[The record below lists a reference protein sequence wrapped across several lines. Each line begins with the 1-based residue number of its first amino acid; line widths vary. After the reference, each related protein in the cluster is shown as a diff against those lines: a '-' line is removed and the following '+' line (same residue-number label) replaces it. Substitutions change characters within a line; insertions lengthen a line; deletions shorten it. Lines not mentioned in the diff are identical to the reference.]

1 MCFWYVECSE
11 FTLIIIHSANILTDV
26 SNEYGIES
34 FGLIYSLYGEK
45 KKDIYDSTE
54 QRENP
59 SSGVERTHLSVDVLV
74 TLSLLLPR
82 KKLFC
87 ETLRKNFESAEK
99 SLTPALSK
107 KNYITRKIC

>member
-1 MCFWYVECSE
+1 MLAMSMVLKVLNQF
-11 FTLIIIHSANILTDV
+11 ILCM
-26 SNEYGIES
+26 ER
-34 FGLIYSLYGEK
+34 K
-45 KKDIYDSTE
+45 KKISMTVKE